1 MIICKS
7 SINYYIEKQEMKGFN
22 ELFVVGWMLFG
33 IYIEVFIMILAD
45 LWSGIRKAKIRGEIR
60 SSYGYK
66 KTIDKIARYYNAMI
80 ALTVIDIMQMGG
92 VWYLDGYYGWSIP
105 IFPVITLLGALGISL
120 VELKSIYEKADEKVK
135 GDYKGVAV
143 LAAEIVKHKTDPAE
157 IAAAIMDYMK
167 NEDKEEK

>member
-1 MIICKS
+1 
-7 SINYYIEKQEMKGFN
+7 MKGLN

-45 LWSGIRKAKIRGEIR
+45 LWSGIRKAKVRGEIR

-66 KTIDKIARYYNAMI
+66 KTIDKIARYYNALI

-92 VWYLDGYYGWSIP
+92 VWYLDGYYNWSWP

-135 GDYKGVAV
+135 GDYDNVAA
-143 LAAEIVKHKTDPAE
+143 LAAEIAKHKTEPSE
-157 IAAAIMDYMK
+157 IVAALGEYLKKDNLK
-167 NEDKEEK
+167 DKSE